1 MSGTVLEIWTAP
13 DAGAAMQPHRQV
25 SAKAGVGLEGD
36 RYGTKRGSYSKP
48 DEGPDRQLTLIAAEE
63 LEWLRATHG
72 ITMSAE
78 DSRRNVLTEGVPLND
93 HVGKRLFIG
102 DVEVEGIRLCQPCKQ
117 LATILGFDFVHLM
130 LHRSGLN
137 CRIDTDGDIRVGD
150 EIRLDE
156 AGDSD

>member
-1 MSGTVLEIWTAP
+1 MSGTVLEIWTASEG
-13 DAGAAMQPHRQV
+13 GAPMQARPQV
-25 SAKAGVGLEGD
+25 QALADVGLKGD
-36 RYGTKRGSYSKP
+36 RYAAKAGSYSKP
-48 DEGPDRQLTLIAAEE
+48 EEGPDRQLTLIAAEE

-137 CRIDTDGDIRVGD
+137 CRIVTDGDIRVGD